1 MPAAF
6 LTQFAA
12 GCFLAIAVS
21 DIHRSGWRYL
31 RLMAIVS
38 ISLAF
43 VGGLLHRTGAGLS
56 IADFMQPATLL
67 LVAGLVVGIVWLFV
81 NAAQQETVTSAQ
93 RWLPLIAGLALLSAA
108 VLLSVGPDTLLGA
121 GAVASDATIAQ
132 SGGVVDGAS
141 ATLWAQIAPV
151 INTVLGALL
160 LGVLT
165 AAMLLGH
172 RYLTD
177 TQMPIAPLRRLTT
190 IYLAVFAVRAVWS
203 VAHALPVWLTDFRQ
217 QESALFFQIV
227 LLARLGVGIL
237 ATAVFAYMVWDCVRR
252 RATQS
257 ATAMFYLSMVLVFIG
272 ELAGQFLMR
281 TEGLAL

>member
-12 GCFLAIAVS
+12 GCFLAIAMS
-21 DIHRSGWRYL
+21 DIRRCGWRYL

-43 VGGLLHRTGAGLS
+43 VGGLLRFDDASGATS
-56 IADFMQPATLL
+56 VVMQPSTWL
-67 LVAGLVVGIVWLFV
+67 LVAGLVAGIGWLFV
-81 NAAQQETVTSAQ
+81 NAAQQETVTNAQ
-93 RWLPLIAGLALLSAA
+93 LLLPLVAGVLLLVSA

-121 GAVASDATIAQ
+121 GTVGNDAAMAA
-132 SGGVVDGAS
+132 GGPVVVGAS
-141 ATLWAQIAPV
+141 ASAWTQIAPV
-151 INTVLGALL
+151 VNTVLGALL

-190 IYLAVFAVRAVWS
+190 IYLAVFGIRAVWS
-203 VAHALPVWLTDFRQ
+203 IANALPIWLTDFRPH
-217 QESALFFQIV
+217 ESALFFQIV

-281 TEGLAL
+281 TEGLAV